1 MKYEWKDLEGKPFFD
16 REKYWVSPF
25 NFQTEEY
32 RPFQGLSVEIHDCTL
47 RDGEQTLGVSYS
59 LDERVRIA
67 EELSE
72 LGVSRIEAGMP
83 IVSESIVKA
92 LKLLMRKNLPSKI
105 FSFARAHEKDLQLTV
120 DAGVRHVVIE
130 HNVNPYICRNAYE
143 LDAGAVQERVAK
155 AVRFAKEQGLFVTFM
170 GWDLTRGDDMDFL
183 YGIYRAAVVDGGA
196 DGITIV
202 DTYGVAAPYA
212 CRLLVKKF
220 RDWFPQTLIEFH
232 SHNDFGWGVAGA
244 VEAVAAGAGCIHTAV
259 NGIGERTGNVAT
271 EQVAIAL
278 ELGLKV
284 STGISLDRIKKASR
298 LVSDITGM
306 RVESNR
312 PVVGDAI
319 FKLETG
325 VAAHILTKL
334 PKGLNVGSVPFHSSV
349 VGAPPLEVVSGSG
362 SGRASVEF
370 MLDAHQISLPSD
382 QIDEVVERVKNE
394 SRIRRRILTQE
405 ELKDICAAVKGN

>member
-1 MKYEWKDLEGKPFFD
+1 MKFEWKDLDGKPFFD
-16 REKYWVSPF
+16 RERYWVSPV
-25 NFQTEEY
+25 NFQSEEY
-32 RPFQGLSVEIHDCTL
+32 KPFQGLSVEIHDVTL

-83 IVSESIVKA
+83 IVAEGVAKA
-92 LKLLMRKNLPSKI
+92 LKVLMRRNLRARI
-105 FSFARAHEKDLQLTV
+105 FSFARAHQKDLQLTI

-130 HNVNPYICRNAYE
+130 HNVNPYICRHAYE
-143 LDAGAVQERVAK
+143 LEAGAVQERIAN
-155 AVRFAKEQGLFVTFM
+155 AIRFAKENGLFVTFM
-170 GWDLTRGDDMDFL
+170 GWDLTRGDDLDFL
-183 YGIYRAAVVDGGA
+183 HGIYKAAVADGGA
-196 DGITIV
+196 DSITLV

-220 RDWFPQTLIEFH
+220 RDWFPDTLIEFH
-232 SHNDFGWGVAGA
+232 THNDFGWGVAGV
-244 VEAVAAGAGCIHTAV
+244 VEAVAAGAGCIHTSV

-284 STGISLDRIKKASR
+284 STGISLHRIKKASR

-306 RVESNR
+306 RLETNR
-312 PVVGDAI
+312 PVVGDGI

-325 VAAHILTKL
+325 VAAHVLTKL
-334 PKGLNVGSVPFHSSV
+334 PKGFNVGAGPFHSSV
-349 VGAPPLEVVSGSG
+349 IGAPPLQVVPGSG
-362 SGRASVEF
+362 SGRASIEF
-370 MLDAHQISLPSD
+370 LLEANNISLSSD
-382 QIDEVVERVKNE
+382 QIDEAVERVKDE
-394 SRIRRRILTQE
+394 SRLRRRILTNE
-405 ELKDICAAVKGN
+405 EFKDICEKVAGN